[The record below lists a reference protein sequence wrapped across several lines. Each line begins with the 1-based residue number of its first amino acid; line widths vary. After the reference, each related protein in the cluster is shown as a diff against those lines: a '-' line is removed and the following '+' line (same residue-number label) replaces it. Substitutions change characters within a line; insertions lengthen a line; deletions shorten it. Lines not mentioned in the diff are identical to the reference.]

1 MNSNKKQVILRNILT
16 FIQILVFIPSI
27 LLEYFSTEKM
37 GVIRYLVF
45 KKQRFEE
52 TLFNSHLIN
61 LYKLILILGIL
72 ICIILLI
79 YNYNKMRDIR
89 LTKTIIAAIVSNLT
103 GIIFIFNKHIE
114 LLNAYYFF
122 LIAIFIITAL
132 QYIKLVTKY
141 LVEK

>member
-16 FIQILVFIPSI
+16 LIQILVFIPSI

-122 LIAIFIITAL
+122 LVAIFIITAL

-141 LVEK
+141 LVKK